1 MQYPRTAINFV
12 LNKRASMQR
21 SSRRESQFYKPSWT
35 ACVFRFPIPPEKF
48 ASFPLGSRPHATW
61 RSCAQPPPHEIRR
74 RRLANMK
81 SATSLIEATFP
92 PLGHPSSPGADVMS
106 QMEAPV
112 REVVWNPTARGQS
125 MSVCNMP
132 EPDAMARQ
140 G

>member
-1 MQYPRTAINFV
+1 MASMQYPRTAINFV

-21 SSRRESQFYKPSWT
+21 SSRRESQFYQPSWT

-81 SATSLIEATFP
+81 SATFLIEATFP
-92 PLGHPSSPGADVMS
+92 LTPLPSLLPRRRRHDTNGSPS
-106 QMEAPV
+106 Q
-112 REVVWNPTARGQS
+112 GS
-125 MSVCNMP
+125 GL
-132 EPDAMARQ
+132 EPHSTRSEHVGVQHA
-140 G
+140 